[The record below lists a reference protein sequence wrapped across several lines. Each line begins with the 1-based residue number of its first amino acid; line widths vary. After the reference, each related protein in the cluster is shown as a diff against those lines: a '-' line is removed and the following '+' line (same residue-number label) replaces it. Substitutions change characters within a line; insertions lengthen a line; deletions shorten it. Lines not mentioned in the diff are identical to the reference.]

1 MKDDSKRK
9 DSTSSGE
16 EEDSDNYFV
25 QFLKIIN
32 KGLDNGKKDFVD
44 DKTVQNLTN
53 LTPANFPDKYL
64 FNKITILVNKDANL
78 NPDEIEDLENL
89 MKLTLSNKAKF
100 YEDGNASK
108 KVKAINDKIGN
119 MLMNDLR
126 YKNILK
132 YAIQKK
138 GFNDRPNPRKIQ

>member
-32 KGLDNGKKDFVD
+32 KGLVNGKKEFVD

-53 LTPANFPDKYL
+53 LTTANFPDKNL

>member
-32 KGLDNGKKDFVD
+32 KGLDNGRKDFVD

-53 LTPANFPDKYL
+53 LNKANFPDKNL